1 MTASWAGRVDRP
13 AHAHANGRSG
23 AQLDV
28 AGRFEDF
35 YAANFHQLA
44 VQLTPYVGDLAEAQ
58 DVVQEAF
65 CRAWPRWDKL
75 SGYDDP
81 AGWVRRVAWNIAT
94 SRWRRMRTALSF
106 ARRQRLETVGE
117 PSSDRVAL
125 DRALAGLP
133 PRHRRAVILHYLVG
147 LTVAE
152 IAADCDVSVGT
163 VKSWLHRGRA
173 ALHARLSAGDEA
185 GVSYE

>member
-1 MTASWAGRVDRP
+1 VTGSWVGRPDRP
-13 AHAHANGRSG
+13 AHGRADGRSG
-23 AQLDV
+23 AQLGA

-35 YAANFHQLA
+35 YAANFHELA
-44 VQLTPYVGDLAEAQ
+44 VQLTPYVGDLGEAQ

-65 CRAWPRWDKL
+65 CRAWPRWEKISD
-75 SGYDDP
+75 YEDP

-106 ARRQRLETVGE
+106 ARRQRLETVRE

-133 PRHRRAVILHYLVG
+133 AKHRRAVILHYLVG

-152 IAADCDVSVGT
+152 IATDCDVSVGT

-173 ALHARLSAGDEA
+173 ALQANLSVGDEVGGA
-185 GVSYE
+185 A